1 MRQNENI
8 LFKNWHWGECL
19 DCLDNVV
26 RHSDSLVLVS
36 GAINSG
42 KTILKQEL
50 INLLGV
56 NFKIFATFGDQKIGV
71 TTFIRQITT
80 GFDLPWNDTSAP
92 TWSELQ
98 KAIFSQPNCR
108 WVLLVDDAEKL
119 SWDNL
124 NALIR
129 LYTIVNAE
137 GSQFSLILFAD
148 VSLEES
154 LKQSVLKEFFENK
167 FQIIKLKALTFEQTL
182 EYLNS
187 ININF
192 DNKTLKKIHHAAEG
206 SIGRVKQLAM
216 NELNIKNINNIKD
229 SNMIKD
235 VLVKIINP
243 PVLRTIFCGGLLVVA
258 YVLFGI
264 VQKDNV
270 QTKIE
275 LEPATS
281 QSQINIAKNESSI
294 LLEQPQPI
302 VQENIIEPPININ
315 TEKVQNIQ
323 QSVFIPEELYQKL
336 YVDLKSNLQEYIQ
349 AELSKLEQQVTELKL
364 SVANVNYNNNAN
376 TKISTRIHQTKLEH
390 TENNLLN
397 IARNRYTLQIM
408 ASKNEQ
414 SVKKLFNNHPHL
426 LSKAKYFRGK
436 FSPEQG
442 STWFVVVHGSYAD
455 RELAYNDIKN
465 LPLDIQHL
473 KPIVRDYGSIHQIIN
488 NKSLNK

>member
-42 KTILKQEL
+42 KTTLKQEL

-56 NFKIFATFGDQKIGV
+56 NFKIFATVGDQKVGV

-92 TWSELQ
+92 TWGELQ

-129 LYTIVNAE
+129 LYTMVNAE

-154 LKQSVLKEFFENK
+154 LKKSVLKDFFENK

-206 SIGRVKQLAM
+206 VIGRIKQLAM
-216 NELNIKNINNIKD
+216 NELNIKNIKD
-229 SNMIKD
+229 GNMIKGL
-235 VLVKIINP
+235 LVKIINP

-264 VQKDNV
+264 VQKDNL
-270 QTKIE
+270 QTTIE

-281 QSQINIAKNESSI
+281 QSQINVAKNESSI
-294 LLEQPQPI
+294 LLEQPQSV
-302 VQENIIEPPININ
+302 VQENIIEPLASVN
-315 TEKVQNIQ
+315 TENVQNIQ
-323 QSVFIPEELYQKL
+323 QSVLIPEELYQKL
-336 YVDLKSNLQEYIQ
+336 YVDLKSNLQEYVQ
-349 AELSKLEQQVTELKL
+349 SELSKLEQQVTELKL
-364 SVANVNYNNNAN
+364 SVVNVNSNNK
-376 TKISTRIHQTKLEH
+376 TSTNINQAKLEH